1 MWASNEA
8 AQKAGN
14 GTHIAI
20 RIDNLRFDEG
30 SDDKSRVDL
39 MVDSLTTIGMEA
51 LRSDICVGL
60 TPDQGKRIRYQAIVI
75 AAMTEAAP
83 PRLHAT
89 LDGQPEGIIQL
100 HGLSGVGS
108 IGDEKRGDLMAGFT
122 KAPFYGAAYAKR
134 GLVKEVALMARAST
148 QPRVEYVCGLLQGVV
163 TSIAQSMQRRMPIK
177 RDMLPSSTAWI
188 RWRSLEA

>member
-8 AQKAGN
+8 AQKAGS

-39 MVDSLTTIGMEA
+39 MVGSLTTVGMEA

-75 AAMTEAAP
+75 AAMA
-83 PRLHAT
+83 
-89 LDGQPEGIIQL
+89 
-100 HGLSGVGS
+100 
-108 IGDEKRGDLMAGFT
+108 
-122 KAPFYGAAYAKR
+122 
-134 GLVKEVALMARAST
+134 
-148 QPRVEYVCGLLQGVV
+148 EYVPC
-163 TSIAQSMQRRMPIK
+163 
-177 RDMLPSSTAWI
+177 
-188 RWRSLEA
+188 E